1 MLRRLNFSLW
11 YFFRPPWDSGI
22 SPPELL
28 EFIAQHPPGRAID
41 LGCGTGTNVIT
52 LVQRGWHVTGV
63 DFAPRAISLAQR
75 KLKGA
80 GIKAELHVGDVTRLD
95 GIRGPFDL
103 ALDIGCFH
111 GLPSQSAY
119 LSQLLRLLA
128 PGGCW
133 LMYGR
138 LKTGA
143 AEPSF
148 GLTPESLDLIASSGL
163 ELVSRT
169 DGVDKRSR
177 PTAWFLYRRPA
188 SPNTGR

>member
-28 EFIAQHPPGRAID
+28 EFIAQHAPGRAID

-52 LVQRGWHVTGV
+52 LVQRGWQVTGV
-63 DFAPRAISLAQR
+63 DFAPRAISLARR

-80 GIKAELHVGDVTRLD
+80 GVKAELYVGDVTRLD

-111 GLPSQSAY
+111 GLPSQAAY
-119 LSQLLRLLA
+119 LSRLTHLLA
-128 PGGCW
+128 PGGHW

-143 AEPSF
+143 ADVPF

-163 ELVSRT
+163 ELVNRT

-177 PTAWFLYRRPA
+177 ASAWFLYRRPA